1 VICNL
6 TTELPKTL
14 TIGIL
19 IVDNGVYMG
28 TISFED
34 SPEIKNL
41 LDTLMKTGL
50 FKSKSEI
57 IRESIREISIKY
69 GVYPRS
75 DIRKLMDTK
84 IKGKLSKTVEEGRAE

>member
-1 VICNL
+1 
-6 TTELPKTL
+6 
-14 TIGIL
+14 
-19 IVDNGVYMG
+19 MG

-41 LDTLMKTGL
+41 LDSLMKTGL

-84 IKGKLSKTVEEGRAE
+84 IKGKLSKTVKEGRA

>member
-1 VICNL
+1 
-6 TTELPKTL
+6 
-14 TIGIL
+14 
-19 IVDNGVYMG
+19 MG

-41 LDTLMKTGL
+41 LDSLLKTGL

-69 GVYPRS
+69 GVYPRA
-75 DIRKLMDTK
+75 DVKKLMDSK
-84 IKGKLSKTVEEGRAE
+84 IKGSLSKTIKKGRVE

>member
-1 VICNL
+1 
-6 TTELPKTL
+6 
-14 TIGIL
+14 
-19 IVDNGVYMG
+19 MG

-41 LDTLMKTGL
+41 LNSLMKTGM

-69 GVYPRS
+69 GVYPKS
-75 DIRKLMDTK
+75 DIKKLMNKK
-84 IKGKLSKTVEEGRAE
+84 IKGSLSKTVKEGRAE

>member
-1 VICNL
+1 
-6 TTELPKTL
+6 
-14 TIGIL
+14 
-19 IVDNGVYMG
+19 MG

-41 LDTLMKTGL
+41 LNSLMKTGM

-57 IRESIREISIKY
+57 IRESIRELSIKY

-75 DIRKLMDTK
+75 DIKKLMDTK
-84 IKGKLSKTVEEGRAE
+84 IKGSLSKTVKEGRAE

>member
-1 VICNL
+1 
-6 TTELPKTL
+6 
-14 TIGIL
+14 
-19 IVDNGVYMG
+19 MG

-41 LDTLMKTGL
+41 LNSLMKTGM

-69 GVYPRS
+69 GVYPKS
-75 DIRKLMDTK
+75 DIKKLMNSK
-84 IKGKLSKTVEEGRAE
+84 IKGSLSKTVKEGRAE